1 LHAAWL
7 KFEKQKENL
16 LDNDIKNF
24 NEACRKA
31 NWNFVGVEN

>member
-1 LHAAWL
+1 L
-7 KFEKQKENL
+7 KKQKEDL
-16 LDNDIKNF
+16 LANEIKNF